1 MSKGRTI
8 KNRPHFN
15 DMAIQFWKTK
25 LTLLSPTDALAAAF
39 SKAYALGV
47 IDGRDSTKT
56 VGNGDAYRRGFE
68 DGRKHETAG
77 IGKKN
82 TPPDS

>member
-8 KNRPHFN
+8 SHRPHLYE
-15 DMAIQFWKTK
+15 MATEFWKAK
-25 LTLLSPTDALAAAF
+25 LTLMSPTDALAALL
-39 SKAYALGV
+39 SKVFALGV